1 MLEEQSK
8 NISRPTLSMNT
19 RDLGLRNDEK
29 STRSLG
35 SNRSTAQQKTSA
47 DLEEKKAEIQAMLE
61 ELSKKF
67 SRPTLSIYRKAAI
80 YHFSSEG
87 EKVT

>member
-1 MLEEQSK
+1 M
-8 NISRPTLSMNT
+8 M
-19 RDLGLRNDEK
+19 RNRQGPLDRIEAQH
-29 STRSLG
+29 
-35 SNRSTAQQKTSA
+35 NRETSV

-67 SRPTLSIYRKAAI
+67 SRPTLSIYTKAAI

-87 EKVT
+87 EKVS

>member
-1 MLEEQSK
+1 M
-8 NISRPTLSMNT
+8 M
-19 RDLGLRNDEK
+19 RNQQGPLDRIEAQH
-29 STRSLG
+29 
-35 SNRSTAQQKTSA
+35 NRETSTSA

-67 SRPTLSIYRKAAI
+67 SRPTLSIYTKAAI

-87 EKVT
+87 EKVS

>member
-1 MLEEQSK
+1 M
-8 NISRPTLSMNT
+8 M
-19 RDLGLRNDEK
+19 RNRQGPLDRIEAQH
-29 STRSLG
+29 
-35 SNRSTAQQKTSA
+35 NRETSA

-67 SRPTLSIYRKAAI
+67 SRPTLSIYTKAAI

-87 EKVT
+87 EKVS